1 MEMKTY
7 AYNHVD
13 GADPIEADVYFE
25 PGDSSGPP
33 KPVGLHAEP
42 SSKSSCR
49 TATRTAS
56 TRPRCS
62 RRPSRRPSL
71 GTEGRLQSR
80 QEARAHNCRRF
91 VPDKGP
97 ESSHSENERREAT
110 HDLDSEDCFAISGT
124 PSETEPWA
132 YMLFGHYLC
141 LHAFVLLQQMV
152 IGPVFL
158 GAEPSV
164 WCILSGF
171 DALYD
176 GDLSYLDEPSRSDST
191 AGPPSRAQMS
201 NWWYELSQI
210 QNQYCAVTQA
220 LVSRLEGL
228 SKPTRRLAAL
238 KDRLPS
244 AHRPDGIILVSP
256 ENYSH
261 VVLLHLEYFNFL
273 RTVHLAATN
282 MRQSQSGISDQT
294 TSDLQA
300 REVICVEAATL
311 SIKILNNKA
320 AQWETRLQERDTWLH
335 STNYM
340 AAIAVLYRSIMRDPA
355 NISSRADLEYLRA
368 GKLQLEH
375 DAPAKIS
382 LPTVMNVFKDMLA
395 TAEDAVRKN
404 ECHFR

>member
-33 KPVGLHAEP
+33 KPASMPNPPPRARAGRRLRQRRPGRAVLAVLHADLLWARRADCSP
-42 SSKSSCR
+42 DRKHALTIIAASSPTKDQR
-49 TATRTAS
+49 APTRKMVRAA
-56 TRPRCS
+56 RDVLR
-62 RRPSRRPSL
+62 SL
-71 GTEGRLQSR
+71 GDE
-80 QEARAHNCRRF
+80 
-91 VPDKGP
+91 
-97 ESSHSENERREAT
+97 ERREAT
-110 HDLDSEDCFAISGT
+110 HDLDSFAISGT

-152 IGPVFL
+152 IGPV
-158 GAEPSV
+158 

-171 DALYD
+171 DASLSLAQGRAPGISNGLYD
-176 GDLSYLDEPSRSDST
+176 RDLSYLDEPSRSDST

-201 NWWYELSQI
+201 NWWCKLSQI

-228 SKPTRRLAAL
+228 SEPTRRLAAW
-238 KDRLPS
+238 KNRLPS
-244 AHRPDGIILVSP
+244 AHRPDGIILVPP

-273 RTVHLAATN
+273 RTVHLAATI

-294 TSDLQA
+294 TSDLHA
-300 REVICVEAATL
+300 GEVICVEAARL
-311 SIKILNNKA
+311 FIKILNK
-320 AQWETRLQERDTWLH
+320 
-335 STNYM
+335 
-340 AAIAVLYRSIMRDPA
+340 
-355 NISSRADLEYLRA
+355 
-368 GKLQLEH
+368 
-375 DAPAKIS
+375 
-382 LPTVMNVFKDMLA
+382 
-395 TAEDAVRKN
+395 
-404 ECHFR
+404 